1 VACGSPQL
9 GSLVQLYLLR
19 HADADTVAPSDDERF
34 LSEKGMLQAQRVA
47 RFCEAHALRPAVIFT
62 SPLRRA
68 HQTGALLAEKVGVE
82 LRTARWLSS
91 GATPEMLL
99 RELAEYRNLESAMLV
114 GHEPDFS
121 QFAAFLIGAAHG
133 ENIRIRKATL
143 ALFTIVDFRLGG
155 ARLEFSLP
163 AKLL

>member
-1 VACGSPQL
+1 M
-9 GSLVQLYLLR
+9 QLYLLR

-34 LSEKGMLQAQRVA
+34 LSEKGMMQAQRVA
-47 RFCEAHALRPAVIFT
+47 RFCEAHAIKPAVIFT

-68 HQTGALLAEKVGVE
+68 HQTAALIADKVRSE
-82 LRTARWLSS
+82 MRTVRWLSS
-91 GATPEMLL
+91 GVSPEALM
-99 RELAEYRNLESAMLV
+99 REITEYRNLESCMIV

-121 QFAAFLIGAAHG
+121 QFAAFLVGAAGH

-143 ALFTIVDFRLGG
+143 ALFTILEFRAAGG
-155 ARLEFSLP
+155 RLEFSIP